1 MKKQFLFFLFCLCA
15 GVSNVWAQETDWSP
29 LVRVSKH
36 INLNIENDE
45 TYPWQL
51 ADGILTNTN
60 KGVSNS
66 TSTFKMSFTCEALTV
81 VQWNYSVKSEQNY
94 DKLTIRHND
103 RVLGTYSG
111 ARSESERIR
120 LHAERRNA
128 RTA

>member
-94 DKLTIRHND
+94 DKLTGH
-103 RVLGTYSG
+103 
-111 ARSESERIR
+111 
-120 LHAERRNA
+120 
-128 RTA
+128 